1 MISVKAG
8 VEYKIISGDK
18 YFLLDSLKFDIL
30 NQISQTHSMS
40 EASKICGVSYRT
52 TLNYI
57 DKIESE
63 LDISVVTTKKGGTG
77 GGGSTVLTSTGEKI
91 LEECKKINAV
101 MELHNDINEMEAV
114 VSSVEADKGV
124 MNIQVNEN
132 VSLKIPKKDSFNVG
146 DKLLALI
153 SYDNVFIMLEPQIS
167 SIRNI
172 FKGKIVEMSIN
183 DEMIRI
189 NIDIG
194 GNNILSDITL
204 SAQKEL
210 GLELGKEVYVGFK
223 AASVG
228 ILKL

>member
-1 MISVKAG
+1 MINVKAG
-8 VEYKIISGDK
+8 VEYKIISDDK

-30 NQISQTHSMS
+30 NQINQTHSMS
-40 EASKICGVSYRT
+40 DASKICGVSYRT

-63 LDISVVTTKKGGTG
+63 LNISVVTTKKGGTG

-101 MELHNDINEMEAV
+101 MELHNDINEMKAV
-114 VSSVEADKGV
+114 VCSIEADKGV
-124 MNIQVNEN
+124 MNIQVNEE
-132 VSLKIPKKDSFNVG
+132 VSLKIPKKDNFNVG
-146 DKLLALI
+146 DNLLALI
-153 SYDNVFIMLEPQIS
+153 SYDNVFVMLEPQIS

-172 FKGKIVEMSIN
+172 FKGRVVEMSIN
-183 DEMIRI
+183 GEMIRI

-194 GNNILSDITL
+194 GTNILSDITL

-210 GLELGKEVYVGFK
+210 GLELGKDVYVGFK

>member
-1 MISVKAG
+1 MINVKAG
-8 VEYKIISGDK
+8 VEYKIISDDK

-30 NQISQTHSMS
+30 NQINQTHSMS
-40 EASKICGVSYRT
+40 DASKICGVSYRT

-63 LDISVVTTKKGGTG
+63 LNISIVTTKKGGTG

-101 MELHNDINEMEAV
+101 MELHNDINEMKAV
-114 VSSVEADKGV
+114 VCSIEADKGV
-124 MNIQVNEN
+124 MNIQVNEE
-132 VSLKIPKKDSFNVG
+132 VSLKIPKKDNVNVG
-146 DKLLALI
+146 DNLLALI
-153 SYDNVFIMLEPQIS
+153 SYDNVFVMLEPQIS

-172 FKGKIVEMSIN
+172 FKGRVVEMSIN
-183 DEMIRI
+183 GEMIRI

-194 GNNILSDITL
+194 GTNILSDITL

-210 GLELGKEVYVGFK
+210 GLELGKDVYVGFK

>member
-1 MISVKAG
+1 MINVKAG
-8 VEYKIISGDK
+8 VEYKIISDDK

-30 NQISQTHSMS
+30 NQINQTHSMS

-101 MELHNDINEMEAV
+101 MELHNDINEMKAI
-114 VSSVEADKGV
+114 VSSVEVDKGV
-124 MNIQVNEN
+124 MNIKVNED
-132 VSLKIPKKDSFNVG
+132 VILKIPKKDNYLVG
-146 DKLLALI
+146 DSVLALI

-172 FKGKIVEMSIN
+172 FKGKVVEMSISG
-183 DEMIRI
+183 EMIRI
-189 NIDIG
+189 NIDIS

-228 ILKL
+228 FLKL

>member
-8 VEYKIISGDK
+8 VEYKISTGNKDILLNSIK
-18 YFLLDSLKFDIL
+18 FKLLDEINK
-30 NQISQTHSMS
+30 THSMS
-40 EASKICGVSYRT
+40 EASLNCGVSYRT
-52 TLNYI
+52 ALNYI

-63 LDISVVTTKKGGTG
+63 LNINIVNTKKGGTG
-77 GGGSTVLTSTGEKI
+77 GGGSTILTSDGITI

-101 MELHNDINEMEAV
+101 MELHNDINEIKAEII
-114 VSSVEADKGV
+114 SIEDDKGI

-132 VSLKIPKKDSFNVG
+132 LKLRVPKSDNYNVG
-146 DKLLALI
+146 DTILALI
-153 SYDNVFIMLEPQIS
+153 SYDNVFITLEPQKS

-183 DEMIRI
+183 GKMIRI
-189 NIDIG
+189 KIDLG
-194 GNNILSDITL
+194 GSDIFSDITL

-210 GLELGKEVYVGFK
+210 GLELGTEVYIGFK

-228 ILKL
+228 VLKL

>member
-18 YFLLDSLKFDIL
+18 YFLLDSLKFNIL
-30 NQISQTHSMS
+30 NQINQTHSMS

-101 MELHNDINEMEAV
+101 MELHNDINEMKAI
-114 VSSVEADKGV
+114 VSSVEVDKGV
-124 MNIQVNEN
+124 MNIKVNED
-132 VSLKIPKKDSFNVG
+132 VILKIPKKDNYLVG
-146 DKLLALI
+146 DSVLALI

-172 FKGKIVEMSIN
+172 FKGKVVEMSISG
-183 DEMIRI
+183 EMIRI
-189 NIDIG
+189 NIDIS

-228 ILKL
+228 FLKL

>member
-8 VEYKIISGDK
+8 VEYKILSTDK
-18 YFLLDSLKFDIL
+18 YFLLDSLKFNIL
-30 NQISQTHSMS
+30 NQINQTHSMS

-63 LDISVVTTKKGGTG
+63 LDISIVTSKKGGSG
-77 GGGSTVLTSTGEKI
+77 GGGSTVLTSTGKKI

-101 MELHNDINEMEAV
+101 MELHNDINEMKATITNIENN
-114 VSSVEADKGV
+114 KGV
-124 MNIQVNEN
+124 MNIKVNDN
-132 VSLKIPKKDSFNVG
+132 ISLKIPKKDNFNVG
-146 DKLLALI
+146 DDVLALI

-172 FKGKIVEMSIN
+172 FKGKIVEMKIN
-183 DEMIRI
+183 GEMIRI
-189 NIDIG
+189 NIDIR
-194 GNNILSDITL
+194 GNNILSDITS

>member
-1 MISVKAG
+1 
-8 VEYKIISGDK
+8 
-18 YFLLDSLKFDIL
+18 
-30 NQISQTHSMS
+30 MS

-101 MELHNDINEMEAV
+101 MELHNDINEMKAI
-114 VSSVEADKGV
+114 VSSVEVDKGV
-124 MNIQVNEN
+124 MNIKVNED
-132 VSLKIPKKDSFNVG
+132 VILKIPKKDNYLVG
-146 DKLLALI
+146 DSVLALI

-172 FKGKIVEMSIN
+172 FKGKVVEMSISG
-183 DEMIRI
+183 EMIRI
-189 NIDIG
+189 NIDIS

-228 ILKL
+228 FLKL